1 MVRFTLGC
9 LASYL
14 LIAIWATGWWGDGT
28 ASEPRAFLDQPMV
41 LDSTAKVQLN
51 PDIRRL
57 DLSKLVFTYGH
68 EGSGVSRAVLRR
80 NDPSR
85 PLVFLTFM
93 VSSALCLQPPH
104 RLCADDT
111 RTQLDHARCH
121 PHVSPA
127 CFRVPNFLCHVVNA
141 VLVGLLARA
150 WLGTSHVAAWS
161 AGAAFMLSPAN
172 WATAMYVYGRSD
184 VLSTLFVLVA
194 VIMVVRGASARTHAA
209 QHAQPVHHTTAVR
222 PSVVPACAL
231 CLGLLCKQT
240 VVVAPVLVVV
250 VVSTRH
256 ARLCWGALRSVAPA
270 LGDATVAVVVYAAG
284 RCLLFGGFGDLEAQS
299 LPPLVGYW
307 CSQPYAWLRYAR
319 TMIVPSGL
327 AIDHHLIVGDM
338 VAESVAGLV
347 AVPAIACLARLLWLH
362 MSNEMKTEYGA
373 SLAWFTVCMLPFSV
387 VPTVDVYVGVC
398 VGEQHKRQCSHDW
411 RCCTSCVVSYVERR
425 MYLAS
430 VLVYIVAVHGV
441 HRVCSML
448 WSFGRD
454 AGASGKP
461 CTRSARIL
469 AFALLM
475 AAVLGAWGTVCKDRT
490 TGVFR
495 TEVGVWR
502 EVLRQYPTSVR
513 GLNNLAT
520 ALMRAGRFVRAGVCV
535 CVCACV
541 CVRVCVCVCVCACVC
556 VCLFVCVCV
565 HACVCVCACMHAC
578 VKVGGV
584 ITERNAERV
593 YVLGLLQARRSRTIL
608 GCFGG
613 HASNR
618 LDRCG
623 QSGQHRT
630 APRCGGVPGWKSS
643 CIV

>member
-14 LIAIWATGWWGDGT
+14 LIAVWAAGWWGDGT

-93 VSSALCLQPPH
+93 
-104 RLCADDT
+104 
-111 RTQLDHARCH
+111 LDHARCH

-194 VIMVVRGASARTHAA
+194 VIVVVRGASARTHAA

-240 VVVAPVLVVV
+240 VVVAPVLVVA

-362 MSNEMKTEYGA
+362 MSNETKTEYGA

-387 VPTVDVYVGVC
+387 VPTVDV
-398 VGEQHKRQCSHDW
+398 
-411 RCCTSCVVSYVERR
+411 YVERR

-520 ALMRAGRFVRAGVCV
+520 ALMRAGRHDEAEPYLDALVAMHPTDWIAVDNLASIAQHQGDLERAR
-535 CVCACV
+535 ALYT
-541 CVRVCVCVCVCACVC
+541 R
-556 VCLFVCVCV
+556 
-565 HACVCVCACMHAC
+565 
-578 VKVGGV
+578 V
-584 ITERNAERV
+584 ITSSQHNAHAMFRLATVYHQQNRMEEAEQLYKQAMELDPTIPDLHNNLALLLLHTARIDDGRRV
-593 YVLGLLQARRSRTIL
+593 LDAGLAMHPDDPLLASTRRL
-608 GCFGG
+608 FE
-613 HASNR
+613 
-618 LDRCG
+618 
-623 QSGQHRT
+623 
-630 APRCGGVPGWKSS
+630 
-643 CIV
+643 